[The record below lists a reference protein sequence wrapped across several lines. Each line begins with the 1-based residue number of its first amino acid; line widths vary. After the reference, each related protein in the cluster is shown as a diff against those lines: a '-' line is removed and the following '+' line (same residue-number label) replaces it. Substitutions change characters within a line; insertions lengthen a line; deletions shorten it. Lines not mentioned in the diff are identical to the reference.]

1 MTAWRA
7 VDSVRRRITG
17 VARRAHGARRN
28 RPVRVDSDV
37 GPLLFQAHDKLMA
50 PMIARS
56 GRWEVEE
63 ADALREL
70 LQPGMTFLDVGA
82 HVGYMTMLGARAV
95 GPSGRVIA
103 VEAAPAN
110 AALLRAN
117 IAANGM
123 TNVEVIEAAASDR
136 DGRVVLSQSP
146 WNSGDNRAYAVP
158 EMTQVEVPAVR
169 LDGVIGPSVRVDVV
183 KVDTQGTDHRAIRG
197 MQALLARSRSVL
209 VVEFWPHGIVEGG
222 DDPMTVLSLYGAMGF
237 DVRFLGQPAEGPAP
251 SPHEM
256 VAEVPLD
263 EGKFRTL
270 VLRPGRPASG
280 GVEPVQT
287 AGE

>member
-1 MTAWRA
+1 M
-7 VDSVRRRITG
+7 
-17 VARRAHGARRN
+17 ARRARDGRHG

-37 GPLLFQAHDKLMA
+37 GPLLFQAHDQLMA
-50 PMIARS
+50 PMIART

-63 ADALREL
+63 ADALRDL
-70 LQPGMTFLDVGA
+70 LRPGMTFLDVGA
-82 HVGYMTMLGARAV
+82 HVGYMTLLGARAV
-95 GPSGRVIA
+95 GPTGRVIA

-117 IAANGM
+117 LAANGI

-146 WNSGDNRAYAVP
+146 WNTGDNRAYPVP
-158 EMTQVEVPAVR
+158 TMALVDVPAVR
-169 LDGVIGPSVRVDVV
+169 LDGVVDPSIRVDVV

-197 MQALLARSRSVL
+197 MQALLARSRPVL

-222 DDPMTVLSLYGAMGF
+222 DDPPTVLSLYGAMGF
-237 DVRFLGQPAEGPAP
+237 DVRFLGEPVDGPAR
-251 SPHEM
+251 SPQEM
-256 VAEVPLD
+256 VAEVPLTQGD
-263 EGKFRTL
+263 FRTL

-280 GVEPVQT
+280 GVEPVEA